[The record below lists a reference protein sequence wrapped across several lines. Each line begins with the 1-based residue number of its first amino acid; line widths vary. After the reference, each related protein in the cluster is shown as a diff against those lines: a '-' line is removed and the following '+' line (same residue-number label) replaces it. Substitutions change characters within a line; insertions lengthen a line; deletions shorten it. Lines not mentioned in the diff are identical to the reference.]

1 MEVVV
6 NLGMMKIAK
15 AGILG
20 LGIGFLST
28 SCNVPKPALVPI
40 QDNVSSE
47 TNYFLCDPTFH
58 PKGFYTSGLVESVR
72 EETFERVHGSGDGV
86 VAKATFN
93 LSFYDIRE
101 NDCKLVRLVKL
112 GRPQHEVGESAE
124 LFYIPSGIYLNML
137 AHDELLGQTE
147 IGGYIRNKGY
157 LDDNSNERFDGVINS
172 TAPCF

>member
-1 MEVVV
+1 MTRNMNKRKMIGSGAFLFGVGLVSTV
-6 NLGMMKIAK
+6 GCK
-15 AGILG
+15 AHKADFVQGEI
-20 LGIGFLST
+20 SR
-28 SCNVPKPALVPI
+28 KP
-40 QDNVSSE
+40 D
-47 TNYFLCDPTFH
+47 YFLCDPTFH